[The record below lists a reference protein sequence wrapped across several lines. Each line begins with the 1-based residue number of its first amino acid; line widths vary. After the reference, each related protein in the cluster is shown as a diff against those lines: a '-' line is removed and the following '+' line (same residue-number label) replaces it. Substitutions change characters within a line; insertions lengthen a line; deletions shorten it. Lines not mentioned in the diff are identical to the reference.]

1 MGSSYSYLEVG
12 EFTARVIRHR
22 TGRAMDGIAMTA
34 PAVSPPLA
42 FESPVTVLNALRAQ
56 GLWISAA
63 RRLVIETLFAA
74 AAPVSAEEIAGGLG
88 GRRMSLDLASVY
100 RNLETLETLGVVR
113 HFHAGHGPG
122 RYVLAGCGERE
133 YLASSHCGDVIEADP
148 RQLDGAR
155 AEIRARFG
163 FEAAF
168 THFPIVG
175 TCPACSGGGEG

>member
-1 MGSSYSYLEVG
+1 MGSSYLEVG
-12 EFTARVIRHR
+12 EFTARVIRPR
-22 TGRAMDGIAMTA
+22 TGRAMEGIAMTA

-56 GLWISAA
+56 GLRISAA

-74 AAPVSAEEIAGGLG
+74 AVPVSAEEIAGGLG
-88 GRRMSLDLASVY
+88 GRRMSLDLASVN

-122 RYVLAGCGERE
+122 RYVLAGRGERE
-133 YLASSHCGDVIEADP
+133 YLACRGCGQVVEADP
-148 RQLDGAR
+148 RQLDTVQ
-155 AEIRARFG
+155 AEIRSRFG
-163 FEAAF
+163 FEAGF

-175 TCPACSGGGEG
+175 LCRRCSEGGER